1 MSATTFNKPIKLK
14 ISALFS
20 LQNFQESILKKQS
33 HRKARK
39 ESRPKMRR
47 NPEGYDVDDDD
58 DDDVN
63 QRRCQYRSKV
73 NDDDVDDDDDQ
84 RGTRIKIKRGC
95 NQTGDSKIETR
106 GKFD

>member
-1 MSATTFNKPIKLK
+1 MK

-58 DDDVN
+58 DDVN

-84 RGTRIKIKRGC
+84 RGTKIKIKRGC

>member
-1 MSATTFNKPIKLK
+1 MK
-14 ISALFS
+14 INALFS
-20 LQNFQESILKKQS
+20 SQNFQESILKKQS

-47 NPEGYDVDDDD
+47 NPEGYDVVDD
-58 DDDVN
+58 DDDVT

>member
-1 MSATTFNKPIKLK
+1 
-14 ISALFS
+14 
-20 LQNFQESILKKQS
+20 
-33 HRKARK
+33 
-39 ESRPKMRR
+39 MRR
-47 NPEGYDVDDDD
+47 NPEGYDVDD